1 MGRGGVGRWVTELG
15 WGRLGKRGGWGG
27 GLRGRGGVNRGGGGG
42 YCKYEFAWA
51 GSARI
56 LLSLPVNHNS
66 NKRQEGGELKGT
78 AA

>member
-1 MGRGGVGRWVTELG
+1 MGEGCGAMVNRAGGG
-15 WGRLGKRGGWGG
+15 GGWVKRKGE
-27 GLRGRGGVNRGGGGG
+27 GLTGGGGG

-66 NKRQEGGELKGT
+66 NKRQEGGSLKGQ
-78 AA
+78 